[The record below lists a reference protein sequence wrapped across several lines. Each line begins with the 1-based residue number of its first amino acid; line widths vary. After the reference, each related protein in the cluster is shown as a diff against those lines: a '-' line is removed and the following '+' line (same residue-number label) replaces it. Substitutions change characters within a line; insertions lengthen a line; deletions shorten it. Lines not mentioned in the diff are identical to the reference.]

1 MLKFEEVS
9 KEFKDGKEIIE
20 AVQPVSLTLNK
31 GELVA
36 IIGPSGSGKSTF
48 LTMAGALQKPSKG
61 IISIDDEK
69 ITNLNDKE
77 LAKLRL
83 QKIGFILQTSNL
95 VDFLTV
101 SQQFELLKKYKK
113 DVISDEK
120 LDQLLKRLDLD
131 KTKNQLPSEISG
143 GQRQRVAIAKA
154 LYTDPAIILAD
165 EPTASLDTNNAL
177 EVMEI
182 LRELTK
188 EYDKITIIVTHDNR
202 LIQYSDRV
210 LEMID
215 GKLTETKQ

>member
-1 MLKFEEVS
+1 MLKFEEVT

-20 AVQPVSLTLNK
+20 AVKPTSLSLNK

-48 LTMAGALQKPSKG
+48 LTIAGALQKPSTGKVL
-61 IISIDDEK
+61 IDNEE
-69 ITNLNDKE
+69 ITNLNDKA

-83 QKIGFILQTSNL
+83 KKIGFILQTSNL

-101 SQQFELLKKYKK
+101 SEQFELLKKHKK
-113 DVISDEK
+113 EVMSDEE
-120 LDQLLKRLDLD
+120 LNRLIKRLDLD
-131 KTKNQLPSEISG
+131 KAKNQLPSELSG

-154 LYTDPAIILAD
+154 LYTNPAIILAD

-188 EYDKITIIVTHDNR
+188 ENDKTTIIVTHDKR
-202 LIQYSDRV
+202 LIKYSDRV
-210 LEMID
+210 FEMID
-215 GKLTETKQ
+215 GKLTVTKQ

>member
-1 MLKFEEVS
+1 MLKFEEVT

-20 AVQPVSLTLNK
+20 AVKPTSLSLNK

-48 LTMAGALQKPSKG
+48 LTIAGALQKPSTGKVL
-61 IISIDDEK
+61 IDNEE
-69 ITNLNDKE
+69 ITNLNDKA

-83 QKIGFILQTSNL
+83 KKIGFILQTSNL

-101 SQQFELLKKYKK
+101 SQQFELLKKHKK
-113 DVISDEK
+113 EVMSDEE
-120 LDQLLKRLDLD
+120 LNRLIKRLDLD
-131 KTKNQLPSEISG
+131 KAKNQLPSELSG

-188 EYDKITIIVTHDNR
+188 ENDKTTIIVTHDKR
-202 LIQYSDRV
+202 LIKYSDRV
-210 LEMID
+210 FEMID
-215 GKLTETKQ
+215 GKLTETKH

>member
-83 QKIGFILQTSNL
+83 EKIGFILQTSNL

-101 SQQFELLKKYKK
+101 SHQFELLKKYKK
-113 DVISDEK
+113 DVMSDKK
-120 LDQLLKRLDLD
+120 LDKLLCL
-131 KTKNQLPSEISG
+131 
-143 GQRQRVAIAKA
+143 
-154 LYTDPAIILAD
+154 LYTSDAAD
-165 EPTASLDTNNAL
+165 DT
-177 EVMEI
+177 
-182 LRELTK
+182 R
-188 EYDKITIIVTHDNR
+188 
-202 LIQYSDRV
+202 
-210 LEMID
+210 
-215 GKLTETKQ
+215 